1 MPTIH
6 GRKAVNFD
14 LNDNLLKQYYPSKS
28 YKNAWRDIKKFL
40 LKSNFEHRQYSGYVS
55 NSAMS
60 MAEAGNIIGK
70 MARKWYWLN
79 KSVMQFDVT
88 NVGEE
93 YSFLEKI
100 ENETRSSKRGCNE

>member
-14 LNDNLLKQYYPSKS
+14 LNDNLLKKYYPSKS
-28 YKNAWRDIKKFL
+28 YKNAWRDIKMYL
-40 LKSNFEHRQYSGYVS
+40 INNQFEHRQYSGYVS
-55 NSAMS
+55 NSGMS

>member
-28 YKNAWRDIKKFL
+28 YKNAWRDIKMYL
-40 LKSNFEHRQYSGYVS
+40 INNQFEHRQYSGYVS

-60 MAEAGNIIGK
+60 MAEVGNIIGK
-70 MARKWYWLN
+70 MSRKWTWLS

-88 NVGEE
+88 NVGQE
-93 YSFLEKI
+93 YSLIPKI
-100 ENETRSSKRGCNE
+100 KQESGLIKDELV

>member
-40 LKSNFEHRQYSGYVS
+40 LKSNFVHRQYSGYVS
-55 NSAMS
+55 NSGMS

-88 NVGEE
+88 NVGQE
-93 YSFLEKI
+93 YSLIPKI
-100 ENETRSSKRGCNE
+100 KQESGLIKDELI

>member
-14 LNDNLLKQYYPSKS
+14 LNDNLLKKYYLSKS
-28 YKNAWRDIKKFL
+28 YKNAWRDIKMYL
-40 LKSNFEHRQYSGYVS
+40 INNQFEHRQYFGYVS
-55 NSAMS
+55 IN
-60 MAEAGNIIGK
+60 EIDVVEVGNIIGK
-70 MARKWYWLN
+70 MSRKWTWLS

-100 ENETRSSKRGCNE
+100 ENETRSSENEF

>member
-40 LKSNFEHRQYSGYVS
+40 LKSNFVHRQYSGYVS
-55 NSAMS
+55 NSEMS
-60 MAEAGNIIGK
+60 MAEVGNIIGK
-70 MARKWYWLN
+70 MSRKWTWLS

-100 ENETRSSKRGCNE
+100 ENETRSSENEF

>member
-1 MPTIH
+1 MQISLKS
-6 GRKAVNFD
+6 RKAVNFD

-40 LKSNFEHRQYSGYVS
+40 LKSNFVHRQYSGYVS
-55 NSAMS
+55 NSGMS

-70 MARKWYWLN
+70 MSRKWTWLS

-88 NVGEE
+88 NVGQE
-93 YSFLEKI
+93 YSLIPKI
-100 ENETRSSKRGCNE
+100 KQESGLIKDELI

>member
-14 LNDNLLKQYYPSKS
+14 LNDNLLKKYYPSKS
-28 YKNAWRDIKKFL
+28 YKNAWRDIKRFL
-40 LKSNFEHRQYSGYVS
+40 LKSNFVHRQYSGYVS
-55 NSAMS
+55 NSEMS
-60 MAEAGNIIGK
+60 MAEVGNIIGK
-70 MARKWYWLN
+70 MSRKWTWLS

-100 ENETRSSKRGCNE
+100 ENETRSSENEF

>member
-14 LNDNLLKQYYPSKS
+14 LNDNLLKKYYLSKS
-28 YKNAWRDIKKFL
+28 YKNAWRDIKMYLINNQFG
-40 LKSNFEHRQYSGYVS
+40 HRQYSGYVS

>member
-1 MPTIH
+1 MPTTH

-14 LNDNLLKQYYPSKS
+14 LNDNLLKKYYPSKS

-40 LKSNFEHRQYSGYVS
+40 LKSNFAHRQYSGYVS
-55 NSAMS
+55 INSIS
-60 MAEAGNIIGK
+60 MAEAGNTIGK
-70 MARKWYWLN
+70 MARKWNWLN
-79 KSVMQFDVT
+79 KSVIQFDVT

-100 ENETRSSKRGCNE
+100 ENETKASKNEF

>member
-60 MAEAGNIIGK
+60 MAVKNI
-70 MARKWYWLN
+70 A
-79 KSVMQFDVT
+79 F
-88 NVGEE
+88 
-93 YSFLEKI
+93 
-100 ENETRSSKRGCNE
+100 

>member
-1 MPTIH
+1 
-6 GRKAVNFD
+6 
-14 LNDNLLKQYYPSKS
+14 
-28 YKNAWRDIKKFL
+28 
-40 LKSNFEHRQYSGYVS
+40 
-55 NSAMS
+55 MS

-100 ENETRSSKRGCNE
+100 ENETRSSENEF

>member
-1 MPTIH
+1 M
-6 GRKAVNFD
+6 
-14 LNDNLLKQYYPSKS
+14 
-28 YKNAWRDIKKFL
+28 
-40 LKSNFEHRQYSGYVS
+40 LKSNFVHRQYSGYVS

-88 NVGEE
+88 NVGQE
-93 YSFLEKI
+93 YSLIPKI
-100 ENETRSSKRGCNE
+100 KQESGLIKDELI

>member
-6 GRKAVNFD
+6 GRKAINFD
-14 LNDNLLKQYYPSKS
+14 LNDNLLKKYYSSKS
-28 YKNAWRDIKKFL
+28 HKNAWRDIKKFL
-40 LKSNFEHRQYSGYVS
+40 LKSNFTHRQYSGYVS
-55 NSAMS
+55 INSMS

-70 MARKWYWLN
+70 MARKWNWLN
-79 KSVMQFDVT
+79 KSVIQFDVT

-100 ENETRSSKRGCNE
+100 ENETKVSKNEF

>member
-1 MPTIH
+1 MQISLKS
-6 GRKAVNFD
+6 RKAINFD

-28 YKNAWRDIKKFL
+28 YKNAWRDIKMYL
-40 LKSNFEHRQYSGYVS
+40 INNQFEHRQYSGYVS

-60 MAEAGNIIGK
+60 MAEVGNIIGK
-70 MARKWYWLN
+70 MSRKWTWLS

-100 ENETRSSKRGCNE
+100 ENETRSSENEF

>member
-40 LKSNFEHRQYSGYVS
+40 LKSNFVHRQYSGYVS
-55 NSAMS
+55 NSEMS
-60 MAEAGNIIGK
+60 MAEVGNIIGK
-70 MARKWYWLN
+70 MSRKWTWLS